1 MKAMMASTNSNFIL
15 SCTAC
20 ISETYSR
27 LDAFRFFF
35 SARALEAASAS
46 ASSARWPRLALVLA
60 CRSCAAHSFAVARY
74 TSDHQLV
81 IAFPYLSLQFV
92 DLTSKSFFVFFTDP
106 MCSLRNASSGVT
118 NFSCAFSNIRSISS
132 STWNETNGWTC
143 AGKVVQEMRL
153 TQFTRYRN
161 YDKLRTRDSQNPTGR
176 PCMES

>member
-20 ISETYSR
+20 ISDTYSR

-74 TSDHQLV
+74 TSDRELIIGFPKLV
-81 IAFPYLSLQFV
+81 SLLFV

-132 STWNETNGWTC
+132 STWNG
-143 AGKVVQEMRL
+143 
-153 TQFTRYRN
+153 
-161 YDKLRTRDSQNPTGR
+161 
-176 PCMES
+176 

>member
-20 ISETYSR
+20 ISDTYSR

-74 TSDHQLV
+74 TEDRQC
-81 IAFPYLSLQFV
+81 IDFQKLSLHFV
-92 DLTSKSFFVFFTDP
+92 ALTSKSFFVFFTDP

-143 AGKVVQEMRL
+143 AGKAVQEMQF

-161 YDKLRTRDSQNPTGR
+161 YDKLRTRDSQNPTVR

>member
-20 ISETYSR
+20 ISDTYSR

-74 TSDHQLV
+74 RKTVNLFVSKTSKT
-81 IAFPYLSLQFV
+81 IFV
-92 DLTSKSFFVFFTDP
+92 DFIIII
-106 MCSLRNASSGVT
+106 
-118 NFSCAFSNIRSISS
+118 NFP
-132 STWNETNGWTC
+132 
-143 AGKVVQEMRL
+143 
-153 TQFTRYRN
+153 
-161 YDKLRTRDSQNPTGR
+161 KLHIFLYVLWL
-176 PCMES
+176 

>member
-1 MKAMMASTNSNFIL
+1 MKAIMASTNSNFIL

-20 ISETYSR
+20 ISDTYSR

-74 TSDHQLV
+74 RKKTVNLFVSKT
-81 IAFPYLSLQFV
+81 IFV
-92 DLTSKSFFVFFTDP
+92 DLTSKSFFVFLTEP

-132 STWNETNGWTC
+132 STWNETNDW
-143 AGKVVQEMRL
+143 
-153 TQFTRYRN
+153 
-161 YDKLRTRDSQNPTGR
+161 
-176 PCMES
+176 